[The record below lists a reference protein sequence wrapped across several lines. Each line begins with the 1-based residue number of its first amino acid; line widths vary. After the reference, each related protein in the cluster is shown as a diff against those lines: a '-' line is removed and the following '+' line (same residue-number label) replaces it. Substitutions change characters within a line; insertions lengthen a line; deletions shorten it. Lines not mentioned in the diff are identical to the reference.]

1 MRWRRICT
9 ACFGKRDSRTLK
21 SVQPQVLEDL
31 NASLAG
37 VDPSSTSPRKYDP
50 LRKWIAELLGAELE
64 YTYATTVSGGTQNLR
79 GRFRQS
85 GRTWHLGVVV
95 IRTEEDVSRI
105 VNGARSIVGPS
116 ETRLVEALVVCVK
129 PDTGLPSIEA
139 LVEGEGGRFEVPFKG
154 AFPLSKVERPFPVEA
169 GEAPPELPVHRSP
182 EEVLTDAEVAEL
194 AGIIGAD
201 REWVDD
207 VRWSLRDKKAI
218 VFYGPPGTGKTFIAR
233 KLAEKLQPNEAR
245 RAFVQLHPS
254 YGYEDFFEGYRP
266 SATGSGIALEKRSG
280 PLRRL
285 VELAEEAEDQPVV
298 LVLDEMNRGNLP
310 KVFGELYFLLEYR
323 DESVSLMYSPDEQF
337 RLPPNFFIIGS
348 MNTAD
353 RSIVL
358 LDQAL
363 RRRFFF
369 VPLFPGEPPVRD
381 LLRRYLEKNVPAMEW
396 VARLLERANEKLGDR
411 NLAIGPSH
419 FMRKDLNEEVLA
431 RIWKYAIL
439 PTLEDLFF
447 GEPQRLE
454 DFSLER
460 LAAEVRGQGA

>member
-1 MRWRRICT
+1 M
-9 ACFGKRDSRTLK
+9 KQ
-21 SVQPQVLEDL
+21 VQPQQVLEEL
-31 NASLAG
+31 NSCLAG
-37 VDPSSTSPRKYDP
+37 VDPSSTSTRKYDRF
-50 LRKWIAELLGAELE
+50 RKWIAELLGAAPEH
-64 YTYATTVSGGTQNLR
+64 TYVTTVSGGTKN
-79 GRFRQS
+79 
-85 GRTWHLGVVV
+85 LGVRFQQTAGFKGFWRLGVAV
-95 IRTEEDVSRI
+95 TRLEEDVPRI
-105 VNGARSIVGPS
+105 VNGARSLVAPS
-116 ETRLVEALVVCVK
+116 GARLLEALVVCVK
-129 PDTGLPSIEA
+129 PDNGRASIKA
-139 LVEGEGGRFEVPFKG
+139 LVEVEGGRFEEPFKR
-154 AFPLSKVERPFPVEA
+154 AFPLMKVERPTPVQA
-169 GEAPPELPVHRSP
+169 GEAPPELPVRRP
-182 EEVLTDAEVAEL
+182 PDEVLEDAEVDEL
-194 AGIIGAD
+194 AALIGVE

-254 YGYEDFFEGYRP
+254 YGYEEFFEGYRP
-266 SATGSGIALEKRSG
+266 SPSESGLVLKKQSG

-337 RLPPNFFIIGS
+337 RLPPNFFIIGA

-396 VARLLERANEKLGDR
+396 VARLLDHANEKLGDR
-411 NLAIGPSH
+411 NLSIGPSH
-419 FMRKDLNEEVLA
+419 FMRKDLNEEVLE

-447 GEPQRLE
+447 GEPRRVA
-454 DFSLER
+454 DFALKCLIE
-460 LAAEVRGQGA
+460 EVQGTGA

>member
-1 MRWRRICT
+1 M
-9 ACFGKRDSRTLK
+9 
-21 SVQPQVLEDL
+21 
-31 NASLAG
+31 
-37 VDPSSTSPRKYDP
+37 
-50 LRKWIAELLGAELE
+50 
-64 YTYATTVSGGTQNLR
+64 TTVSGATKNL
-79 GRFRQS
+79 GVRFQQTAPPD
-85 GRTWHLGVVV
+85 GYWHLGVAVT
-95 IRTEEDVSRI
+95 REEDDAARI
-105 VNGARSIVGPS
+105 IKGAKAIVAPSGARLLES
-116 ETRLVEALVVCVK
+116 LVVCVK
-129 PDTGLPSIEA
+129 PDNGAPSIKA
-139 LVEGEGGRFEVPFKG
+139 LVEAEDGHFAGPFKQ
-154 AFPLSKVERPFPVEA
+154 AFPLVKVERPSPVEA
-169 GEAPPELPVHRSP
+169 GEAPPELPVLRSP
-182 EEVLTDAEVAEL
+182 EDVLSDAEVAEL

-245 RAFVQLHPS
+245 RAFVQFHPS
-254 YGYEDFFEGYRP
+254 YGYEEFFEGYRP
-266 SATGSGIALEKRSG
+266 VPSGSGLALQKQSG

-337 RLPPNFFIIGS
+337 RLPPNFFIIGA

-396 VARLLERANEKLGDR
+396 VARLLDRANEKLGDR

-447 GEPQRLE
+447 GEPRRVA
-454 DFSLER
+454 DFALER
-460 LAAEVRGQGA
+460 LIEEVRGTGA